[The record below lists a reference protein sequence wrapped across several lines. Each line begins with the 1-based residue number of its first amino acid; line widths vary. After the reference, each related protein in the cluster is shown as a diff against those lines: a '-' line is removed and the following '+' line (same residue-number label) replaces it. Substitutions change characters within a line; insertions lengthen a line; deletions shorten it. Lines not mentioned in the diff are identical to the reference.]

1 MVKHII
7 HLADLHIPNDEKA
20 RPYMTM
26 LKKCLAEILK
36 TVKPYKQDEIRIVV
50 VGDIFHNK
58 IKASNEAK
66 KMFHET
72 LNYLNA
78 IGKTI
83 IVAGN
88 HDMLENNQERID
100 SISPTFDIKDVY
112 PNVTYID
119 RKLDFKSGFIKDENI
134 IWALYSMYDRFA
146 RPNIDGLKEKCPDC
160 KIVGLIHG
168 DINGAKTDAGYTSEN
183 ALVKD
188 MFNGCDCVMAGHIHK
203 FQTLYLG
210 ETPIVYS
217 SSVFQQNTGENV
229 SGHGF
234 VLWDME
240 ALSYKLI
247 EVKNDYAIYHFKIK
261 DYEDVKNDKEILT
274 NQ

>member
-1 MVKHII
+1 
-7 HLADLHIPNDEKA
+7 
-20 RPYMTM
+20 
-26 LKKCLAEILK
+26 
-36 TVKPYKQDEIRIVV
+36 
-50 VGDIFHNK
+50 
-58 IKASNEAK
+58 
-66 KMFHET
+66 
-72 LNYLNA
+72 
-78 IGKTI
+78 
-83 IVAGN
+83 
-88 HDMLENNQERID
+88 
-100 SISPTFDIKDVY
+100 
-112 PNVTYID
+112 
-119 RKLDFKSGFIKDENI
+119 
-134 IWALYSMYDRFA
+134 
-146 RPNIDGLKEKCPDC
+146 
-160 KIVGLIHG
+160 
-168 DINGAKTDAGYTSEN
+168 
-183 ALVKD
+183 

-240 ALSYKLI
+240 VLSYKLI